1 MTASRV
7 WNIIKESNMMKDTL
21 NMVAQAVA
29 IYTVLIG
36 GYWIFIG

>member
-1 MTASRV
+1 MWPTNLS
-7 WNIIKESNMMKDTL
+7 KLSEDDMLKDTL

-29 IYTVLIG
+29 IYAVLIG